1 MTAELNELKQLL
13 NSIEDSYPDFVTGI
27 LLDAKNGGI
36 TADIISYIRTHE
48 SAQTDDVI
56 DFVCALR
63 GWTEPLPIV
72 DD

>member
-1 MTAELNELKQLL
+1 MNTELNELEQLL
-13 NSIEDSYPDFVTGI
+13 DSIEGSYPDFVTGT

-36 TADIISYIRTHE
+36 TADIISYIKTHE

-56 DFVCALR
+56 DFVCELR
-63 GWTEPLPIV
+63 GWTEPLLIV